1 MSIFPY
7 FPASGVPPSSDE
19 PGQWGVFHESRDAE
33 AQVQLWLQ
41 FFLLFFVFFDAL
53 EIEWRFE
60 MLTFFLFWRLGDW
73 EILQIFIFL
82 DASLSLRFRP
92 AGCDWCWWYQDE
104 RNDGQILKDV
114 LFSIS
119 EWKDR
124 QQRKLLHQLFH
135 RYFHNLIKSILSGL
149 WNAVPTYLSNVH
161 NVCPS
166 SAKKRFL
173 FSAVVEEMRRWLVM
187 ATWVASGMR

>member
-41 FFLLFFVFFDAL
+41 FFLLFFGFFDAL

-73 EILQIFIFL
+73 EILQIFTFSYFL
-82 DASLSLRFRP
+82 TLLWDWDFDQLAVTDVDGIRTSGTMVRSWKTSSSQSLNGRTGNNGNCCINSST
-92 AGCDWCWWYQDE
+92 G
-104 RNDGQILKDV
+104 
-114 LFSIS
+114 IS
-119 EWKDR
+119 T
-124 QQRKLLHQLFH
+124 
-135 RYFHNLIKSILSGL
+135 ILSKTFFPASKTHFQQTL
-149 WNAVPTYLSNVH
+149 EMFVH

-166 SAKKRFL
+166 SANKRFL
-173 FSAVVEEMRRWLVM
+173 F
-187 ATWVASGMR
+187 